1 MTRRLVNAVVVFG
14 AMLLTGACATSQE
27 WADWKAHPTHFA
39 SGEHFA
45 FSLRN
50 RAGTEPRVTRPDIE
64 VARAQ
69 EWWGKSITVSSE
81 QIIQR

>member
-1 MTRRLVNAVVVFG
+1 MTRRLAKAVVVFG
-14 AMLLTGACATSQE
+14 VMLLTEACATSQE

-39 SGEHFA
+39 SGQHFS

-50 RAGTEPRVTRPDIE
+50 RAGSEPRVTRPDVE
-64 VARAQ
+64 VAQAQ

-81 QIIQR
+81 QILQR